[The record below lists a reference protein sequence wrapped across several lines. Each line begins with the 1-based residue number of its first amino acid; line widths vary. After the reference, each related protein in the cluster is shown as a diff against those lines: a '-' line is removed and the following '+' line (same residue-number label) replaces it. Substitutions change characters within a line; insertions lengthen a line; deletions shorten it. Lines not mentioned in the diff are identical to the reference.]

1 MYLQGVFKFALATT
15 TKSLSEAVLASAFF
29 CPLCYAQQPCAEVN
43 QRVKLALASHPT
55 LTNMY
60 KGLLKKGVNRSNERV
75 TKVMPGSGAILYSA
89 QEVLIGCL
97 AGYAF
102 TFFSPQWQQVQVT
115 EPLVAS

>member
-1 MYLQGVFKFALATT
+1 VFQ
-15 TKSLSEAVLASAFF
+15 LS
-29 CPLCYAQQPCAEVN
+29 PCAEVN

-97 AGYAF
+97 AGYVF
-102 TFFSPQWQQVQVT
+102 TFFNHKWQQAQSVKHVT
-115 EPLVAS
+115 LANRLP